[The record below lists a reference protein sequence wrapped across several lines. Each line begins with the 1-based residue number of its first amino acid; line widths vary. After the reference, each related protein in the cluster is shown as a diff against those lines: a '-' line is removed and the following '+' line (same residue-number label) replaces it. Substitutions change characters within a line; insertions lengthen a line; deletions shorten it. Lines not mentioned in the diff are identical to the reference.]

1 MSDGRTDGT
10 VLFAFL
16 AGAIIGAG
24 VGLLLAP
31 QSGSETRKQIGDLAH
46 KAQEKAN
53 EMAHKAQ
60 EKAGELKEKVA
71 RKVEHGAERVR
82 DAVSA

>member
-1 MSDGRTDGT
+1 MSDGRMDGT
-10 VLFAFL
+10 MLFAFL

-46 KAQEKAN
+46 KAQEKAS
-53 EMAHKAQ
+53 ELKERMAHK
-60 EKAGELKEKVA
+60 
-71 RKVEHGAERVR
+71 VERGAERVR
-82 DAVSA
+82 DSASA